1 MQEAGE
7 GTRSDTLLLEIEL
20 EKAEVGLENADAKW
34 QATERQLVA
43 ILGLRDLQ
51 LSRIR
56 GDLTESLEGA
66 ATQVLLDGAL
76 TTGGLWHT

>member
-56 GDLTESLEGA
+56 GDLTESLEGV

-76 TTGGLWHT
+76 TTGDLWHT